1 MARSSPA
8 PQYSH
13 LGDQINAATR
23 SVHTQLNSQIIR
35 RLPLALPPAA
45 NTPSTYISG
54 LLHVA
59 PVYITFE
66 TLWYMILLSHK
77 EQTKDFRKP
86 SPYQGRSSSPQPLQE
101 QDRFLLDP
109 KTSHRV
115 PFHDGDD
122 AGLSQRPGTSERIF
136 SILESLRLPGLMRAD
151 CLRADIRC
159 LTGWSKEVVDEQ
171 IEVAAQNGNLKKFVT
186 HIKQSV
192 GESPHVLL
200 AYAWVLYMALFSGG
214 RIIRNSLEK
223 AGPEFWKT
231 KCDPII
237 SLNKACAFPDKS
249 HAAAP
254 MSERL
259 RFFHF
264 NTNQDGEDLKREFK
278 RRLVEAEDLLTT
290 SEKARIVHE
299 AIHVF
304 ENMLAL
310 VSQLDHVFLEG
321 TRDDSVLDIN
331 VTRPDREME
340 TPSPSPGPLSF
351 KPLEQGGKIRDS
363 IVLSKERGVRTAP
376 GMRHHRRSQSVSI
389 DEPLDERG
397 DRSSDVPSPYLVAS
411 LLRPMEQGGRLRDSI
426 AVSRERGLRTAHYG
440 SHSHSE
446 STSID
451 ENPESPISPE
461 KPESL
466 KLTTTHPAS
475 DPSSPSMPGPRSM
488 LDPFTSSMNEQG
500 TPAGSQPSSSSEIS
514 SLVTRNKSV
523 RFKKPTTG
531 GRSSKKVAESK
542 DSESQDPNKEEAERR
557 RMSSAEKVS
566 PTSDHNPA
574 GAVAIHIVDVEES
587 DADDSSGSDKQM
599 KQLQEQQQQQQ
610 QPRTEAPGEHGII
623 SVIITDTAM
632 MERVES
638 NSDGRPLSD
647 EESTSRSGTG
657 GLLTTEHNDGDG
669 DRPVLKR
676 SPSSSSSRHKIK
688 SWFSS
693 HFTKVE
699 KVEKKTEVED
709 TTHSDNSDKSW
720 FSSHISKG
728 EKKIEDTDHN
738 TNSDK
743 SLFSSH
749 ITKVEKE
756 VEIKDTAAAGHDS
769 SNDKS
774 LFSSHLH
781 VTKVEKKTEVED
793 IGHHGASEVRV
804 TETITEAAS
813 ASTSA
818 GPSSALSLKSKM
830 KNKLAH
836 GQDKL
841 KVKMDHAEEKLKRGT
856 EKIKVKS
863 KELSLLAIGPVRFMW
878 KFVFVLGV
886 LGAVWG
892 VVSLRG
898 MLGWTLLPVT
908 MAARAAGWVLG
919 GFRGAF
925 AGAGFQG
932 AGLGA
937 GAGAGAGGGNV

>member
-1 MARSSPA
+1 MDPA

-13 LGDQINAATR
+13 LGYQINAATR

-45 NTPSTYISG
+45 NTPSTYVSG

-77 EQTKDFRKP
+77 EQTKDFRNP
-86 SPYQGRSSSPQPLQE
+86 SPYQNRPPSPQPPQE
-101 QDRFLLDP
+101 KDRFLLNP

-159 LTGWSKEVVDEQ
+159 LTGWSKDVVDEQ
-171 IEVAAQNGNLKKFVT
+171 IEAAAQNGYLKKFIT

-214 RIIRNSLEK
+214 RILRSSLEK

-231 KCDPII
+231 KCDPIMPI
-237 SLNKACAFPDKS
+237 NKACAYPDKS
-249 HAAAP
+249 HATAP

-264 NTNQDGEDLKREFK
+264 STNQDGEDLKREFK

-290 SEKARIVHE
+290 SERARIVHE
-299 AIHVF
+299 AVHVF

-331 VTRPDREME
+331 VTRPDADVDS
-340 TPSPSPGPLSF
+340 PSPSPGPSSF
-351 KPLEQGGKIRDS
+351 KPLEQGGRIRDS
-363 IVLSKERGVRTAP
+363 IMLSKERGVRTAP
-376 GMRHHRRSQSVSI
+376 GMRNHRRSRSVSI

-397 DRSSDVPSPYLVAS
+397 DRSDVPSPYLVAS

-426 AVSRERGLRTAHYG
+426 AVSRERGLRTAHLS

-451 ENPESPISPE
+451 ENPESPILPE
-461 KPESL
+461 KPES
-466 KLTTTHPAS
+466 KLATTCRTS
-475 DPSSPSMPGPRSM
+475 EPSSPSGPGS
-488 LDPFTSSMNEQG
+488 LVDPFTSSMNAQG
-500 TPAGSQPSSSSEIS
+500 TVAGAQPSSPSEMS
-514 SLVTRNKSV
+514 SLLIRSKTV
-523 RFKKPTTG
+523 RFKKPSTG
-531 GRSSKKVAESK
+531 GSSKKAEPK
-542 DSESQDPNKEEAERR
+542 DCESQDHEEKAERR
-557 RMSSAEKVS
+557 RKSSAEKVS

-574 GAVAIHIVDVEES
+574 AGGDAPSLPPVHIHIIDVDGS
-587 DADDSSGSDKQM
+587 DADDSSDSDKHM
-599 KQLQEQQQQQQ
+599 KQSQEQQQQ
-610 QPRTEAPGEHGII
+610 RTETAAAGPEEPGTIY
-623 SVIITDTAM
+623 VTITDTAM
-632 MERVES
+632 MERVETNSSRSS
-638 NSDGRPLSD
+638 NGRQQPFTAAAASS
-647 EESTSRSGTG
+647 EEEPTRSRSGTG
-657 GLLTTEHNDGDG
+657 GSMTEDVGSG
-669 DRPVLKR
+669 DRPSLKR
-676 SPSSSSSRHKIK
+676 SSSSSSSRHKIK

-693 HFTKVE
+693 HITKVE
-699 KVEKKTEVED
+699 KVEKKTE
-709 TTHSDNSDKSW
+709 
-720 FSSHISKG
+720 G
-728 EKKIEDTDHN
+728 TD
-738 TNSDK
+738 
-743 SLFSSH
+743 
-749 ITKVEKE
+749 
-756 VEIKDTAAAGHDS
+756 AG
-769 SNDKS
+769 
-774 LFSSHLH
+774 
-781 VTKVEKKTEVED
+781 
-793 IGHHGASEVRV
+793 GGGGGASSEMVV
-804 TETITEAAS
+804 TESITEAAS
-813 ASTSA
+813 ASTSTSPS
-818 GPSSALSLKSKM
+818 GSSSSAPSLKTKM

-841 KVKMDHAEEKLKRGT
+841 KVKMDHAEEKLKRGK
-856 EKIKVKS
+856 EKLKEKS

-886 LGAVWG
+886 IGAVWG
-892 VVSLRG
+892 VGSMRS
-898 MLGWTLLPVT
+898 MLGWTFLPVT
-908 MAARAAGWVLG
+908 MVARAAGWVGG
-919 GFRGAF
+919 GFKGAF
-925 AGAGFQG
+925 AGAG
-932 AGLGA
+932 
-937 GAGAGAGGGNV
+937 AGGNA

>member
-1 MARSSPA
+1 MERSSPA

-45 NTPSTYISG
+45 NTPSTYVSG

-77 EQTKDFRKP
+77 EQTKDFRNP
-86 SPYQGRSSSPQPLQE
+86 SPYQGRPPSPQPPKE
-101 QDRFLLDP
+101 KDRFLLDP

-115 PFHDGDD
+115 PFHDGND

-136 SILESLRLPGLMRAD
+136 SILKSLRLPGLMRAD

-159 LTGWSKEVVDEQ
+159 LTGWPKEVVDEQ
-171 IEVAAQNGNLKKFVT
+171 IEVAAQNGNLKKFIT
-186 HIKQSV
+186 QIKQSV

-214 RIIRNSLEK
+214 RILRNSLEK

-231 KCDPII
+231 KCDPIMP
-237 SLNKACAFPDKS
+237 LNKACAYPDKS
-249 HAAAP
+249 HATAP

-290 SEKARIVHE
+290 SEKTRIVHE

-321 TRDDSVLDIN
+321 TRDDSFLDIN
-331 VTRPDREME
+331 VTRPDGDMD
-340 TPSPSPGPLSF
+340 TPSPSPGPSSF
-351 KPLEQGGKIRDS
+351 KSLEQGGRIRDS

-376 GMRHHRRSQSVSI
+376 GLKHHRRSRSVSI
-389 DEPLDERG
+389 DEPFDERG

-426 AVSRERGLRTAHYG
+426 AISRERGLRTAHYS

-466 KLTTTHPAS
+466 KLTTTRRTS
-475 DPSSPSMPGPRSM
+475 EPSSPSMPGPESM
-488 LDPFTSSMNEQG
+488 LDPFTSSTNEQG
-500 TPAGSQPSSSSEIS
+500 TLAGAQPSSSSEVS

-523 RFKKPTTG
+523 RFKKPSTG
-531 GRSSKKVAESK
+531 GRSSKKGAKSK
-542 DSESQDPNKEEAERR
+542 DSESQDPNQVEAERR
-557 RMSSAEKVS
+557 RKSSAEKVS
-566 PTSDHNPA
+566 PTWDHNPA
-574 GAVAIHIVDVEES
+574 GADTLVPVPIHIVDVDGS
-587 DADDSSGSDKQM
+587 DADDSSDSDKQM
-599 KQLQEQQQQQQ
+599 KQLQEQQQ
-610 QPRTEAPGEHGII
+610 TADLGEHETI
-623 SVIITDTAM
+623 SVTITDTAM
-632 MERVES
+632 METASSS
-638 NSDGRPLSD
+638 NGRAPSG
-647 EESTSRSGTG
+647 EESRSRFGTG
-657 GLLTTEHNDGDG
+657 GLMTEHGNE
-669 DRPVLKR
+669 DRPSLKR
-676 SPSSSSSRHKIK
+676 SSSLSSSRHKIK
-688 SWFSS
+688 SWFSA

-699 KVEKKTEVED
+699 KVEKRPED
-709 TTHSDNSDKSW
+709 IDGGESSEKSL
-720 FSSHISKG
+720 FSSHITKV
-728 EKKIEDTDHN
+728 EKITEDTGHGATGSGKSLFSSHTTKVEKEVETEDTGHGSI
-738 TNSDK
+738 SDK

-749 ITKVEKE
+749 ITKVEK
-756 VEIKDTAAAGHDS
+756 
-769 SNDKS
+769 
-774 LFSSHLH
+774 
-781 VTKVEKKTEVED
+781 KTEVD
-793 IGHHGASEVRV
+793 DTGHGPSEVV
-804 TETITEAAS
+804 ITETITEAAS
-813 ASTSA
+813 ASTSTS
-818 GPSSALSLKSKM
+818 PSALSLKAKM

-856 EKIKVKS
+856 EKLKEKS
-863 KELSLLAIGPVRFMW
+863 KELSLLAIGPMKFMW
-878 KFVFVLGV
+878 KFVFVLGI

-898 MLGWTLLPVT
+898 ILGWTFLPVT
-908 MAARAAGWVLG
+908 MVVRAAGWVVG
-919 GFRGAF
+919 GSRGAF
-925 AGAGFQG
+925 AGPGW
-932 AGLGA
+932 
-937 GAGAGAGGGNV
+937 GAGAGGGNV